1 MKINRQQLKEIIR
14 EELLSER
21 STKSKFKTPSGHKIT
36 IDAIRYE
43 LTISTN
49 KSDIKIKGWR
59 DLGDFAKLLS
69 KNLRIH

>member
-1 MKINRQQLKEIIR
+1 MKIDRQQLKEIIR
-14 EELLSER
+14 EELLSEGMK
-21 STKSKFKTPSGHKIT
+21 TKFKTPSGHKVT
-36 IDAIRYE
+36 IDALRYE
-43 LTISTN
+43 MTISTH